1 MMTLHKRVRLI
12 IGLLVAMFS
21 VACVF
26 LPTPVPTSP
35 PASGPT
41 PTSTLASS
49 SEPTSTPL
57 PTSTPDIPSSE
68 AWQATVDALVAL
80 HRSAGSTPEHLRK
93 ENAVRTGDEFDVN
106 AYFTV
111 LDHLSMEPGYTLD
124 YVYCYDG
131 SGFAGF
137 PKLYARPDVVPTKA
151 ATTDTPP
158 TGDQPWY
165 LTCSDVSG
173 DADSYLAHVQVD
185 GTEEGFFQFVVLRM
199 MGGQFYLH
207 WHAGYY
213 DAAVV
218 CDRETVESIISA
230 DGSYGQ
236 PFSAEQKQVARAI
249 DPAPVVEMEDD
260 VVTVKV
266 VVFSKWGGF
275 KRGTFKI
282 GRNFP
287 HATLESEFE
296 TLVEYDCG
304 IMF

>member
-1 MMTLHKRVRLI
+1 MILHKRVQLM
-12 IGLLVAMFS
+12 IGLLVALFS

-26 LPTPVPTSP
+26 LPTPT
-35 PASGPT
+35 PASAPT
-41 PTSTLASS
+41 PTSTLASPP
-49 SEPTSTPL
+49 EPTSTPS
-57 PTSTPDIPSSE
+57 PTSTPDMPSSE

-80 HRSAGSTPEHLRK
+80 HQSAGYPPEHLLK

-106 AYFTV
+106 RYFTV

-137 PKLYARPDVVPTKA
+137 PKLYARPDVIPTKS

-165 LTCSDVSG
+165 LTCSDVGGS
-173 DADSYLAHVQVD
+173 ADSYLAHVQVD
-185 GTEEGFFQFVVLRM
+185 GTEEGFFQFAVLRL

-207 WHAGYY
+207 WHAGYR
-213 DAAVV
+213 DTAVV
-218 CDRETVESIISA
+218 CDRETVESIISD
-230 DGSYGQ
+230 DGISGQ
-236 PFSAEQKQVARAI
+236 PFSAEQKQAARAI

-275 KRGTFKI
+275 ERATFRI
-282 GRNFP
+282 NRSFP
-287 HATLESEFE
+287 YAILGSEFE